1 MQWKQVK
8 WNPGIKLLAT
18 KGFPQWRTPHPG
30 FVRRTTTPG
39 YCGCEIM
46 TYWMALG
53 KIGVCV
59 TACHLHFIGNQCH
72 VSLGKHPSS
81 TILSSRDENLA
92 NLWKL
97 CGQRK
102 RGKKASNAAKISS
115 MERTHCTRVLSF
127 ILSLPFSLL
136 LHSPTNLQSKHLH
149 PALFMY
155 IFLHVSNLLDLDN
168 EFLLATSALVFTRH
182 PFPVALQGLSSD
194 DWWLMESHGR
204 RSKASNPQSP
214 HGGVGVR
221 QTHEHACEVTDGW
234 CVETSTPLS
243 LAATLPNTSQ
253 AMNVLVVNV
262 WKPPVVLR
270 HLSIVPNIYFVV
282 CSSV

>member
-1 MQWKQVK
+1 MSPWVNTHHQQ
-8 WNPGIKLLAT
+8 
-18 KGFPQWRTPHPG
+18 
-30 FVRRTTTPG
+30 
-39 YCGCEIM
+39 
-46 TYWMALG
+46 YWAAVMKTLQIYENSADRERG
-53 KIGVCV
+53 K
-59 TACHLHFIGNQCH
+59 
-72 VSLGKHPSS
+72 
-81 TILSSRDENLA
+81 
-92 NLWKL
+92 
-97 CGQRK
+97 
-102 RGKKASNAAKISS
+102 KKASNAAKISS

-182 PFPVALQGLSSD
+182 PFPVALQGLSSA

-253 AMNVLVVNV
+253 ASWWWMFGSLRWSFGISALFLTSISWSVVYPCKDKLSKRKKITVLILATHKKELHFFDSGQHNNAHFR
-262 WKPPVVLR
+262 WALIRK
-270 HLSIVPNIYFVV
+270 
-282 CSSV
+282 